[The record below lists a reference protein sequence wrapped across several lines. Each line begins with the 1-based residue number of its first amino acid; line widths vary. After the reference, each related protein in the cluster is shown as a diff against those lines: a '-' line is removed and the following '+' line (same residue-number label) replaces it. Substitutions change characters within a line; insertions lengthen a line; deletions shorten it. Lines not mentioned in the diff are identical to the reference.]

1 MICHGFILYGQ
12 GVAINVDGTE
22 PDPSA
27 MLDVLSTSRGF
38 LTPRMTTAQR
48 TAITSPAD
56 GLLVYDLTTAS
67 FWYYKNSAWSE
78 FPGTSGGW
86 TLNGNSGTVSGTNF
100 IGTTDAQALDI
111 RTNNVIHARIT
122 TKGQIETFGTGYSV
136 FLGEGAG
143 ENDDLTNNYNVFVG
157 YKAGFSNTAG
167 LYNTANGALALYANT
182 TGSENTANGYQA
194 LYSNTTGHKNTAN
207 GYYALLS
214 NNTGIQNTAN
224 GVYAL
229 NNNTTGSYNTAN
241 GMNALYNN
249 RTGSNATALG
259 FNAMYYSNNTA
270 TAFTNYNV
278 AVGYEALRGST
289 TASANTGNYNT
300 ALGYQTLWSN
310 TTGNQNTANGMNALN
325 SNTTGDWNTALGYY
339 AFYTGTAYTNSM
351 ALGYGASIT
360 ASNQVRIGNIH
371 VSSIGGYAAWT
382 NLSDG
387 RFKKEVKESVPGLAF
402 ISKLRPVTYYMDMD
416 ALASFLK
423 TPDSLRLKEAEAIKS
438 KMLMTG
444 FIAQEVE
451 AAAQELDYDFSGV
464 DKPKN
469 ADDYYG
475 LRYAGFTVPLV
486 KAVQEQQV
494 MIEKLSTENNKLKTE
509 MKSLKT
515 KHETLQTDMES
526 QKTEM
531 ESLKTLVKNLQ
542 K

>member
-1 MICHGFILYGQ
+1 
-12 GVAINVDGTE
+12 
-22 PDPSA
+22 
-27 MLDVLSTSRGF
+27 
-38 LTPRMTTAQR
+38 
-48 TAITSPAD
+48 
-56 GLLVYDLTTAS
+56 
-67 FWYYKNSAWSE
+67 
-78 FPGTSGGW
+78 
-86 TLNGNSGTVSGTNF
+86 
-100 IGTTDAQALDI
+100 
-111 RTNNVIHARIT
+111 
-122 TKGQIETFGTGYSV
+122 
-136 FLGEGAG
+136 
-143 ENDDLTNNYNVFVG
+143 
-157 YKAGFSNTAG
+157 
-167 LYNTANGALALYANT
+167 
-182 TGSENTANGYQA
+182 
-194 LYSNTTGHKNTAN
+194 
-207 GYYALLS
+207 
-214 NNTGIQNTAN
+214 
-224 GVYAL
+224 
-229 NNNTTGSYNTAN
+229 
-241 GMNALYNN
+241 
-249 RTGSNATALG
+249 
-259 FNAMYYSNNTA
+259 
-270 TAFTNYNV
+270 
-278 AVGYEALRGST
+278 
-289 TASANTGNYNT
+289 
-300 ALGYQTLWSN
+300 
-310 TTGNQNTANGMNALN
+310 MNALN

-360 ASNQVRIGNIH
+360 ASNQVRIGNIP

-475 LRYAGFTVPLV
+475 LRYAGFTCPLV